1 VFEVPPTVTFAGV
14 GNFPAPPKV
23 NAKPKVIT
31 RAQKL
36 AAALKACR
44 KDVHEKKHV
53 ACEQRARRKYGPV
66 KKRKRA

>member
-36 AAALKACR
+36 AAALKACA
-44 KDVHEKKHV
+44 KKPKK
-53 ACEQRARRKYGPV
+53 QRASCQ
-66 KKRKRA
+66 KRAHARYPPAKSKTKKS